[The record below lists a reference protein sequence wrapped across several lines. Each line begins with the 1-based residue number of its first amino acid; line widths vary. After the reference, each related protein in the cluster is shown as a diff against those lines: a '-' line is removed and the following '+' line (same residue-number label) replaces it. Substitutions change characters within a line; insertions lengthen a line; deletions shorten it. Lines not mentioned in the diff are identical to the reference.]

1 MVTKGDNSD
10 TIGKLIDDDGSGLF
24 ILNLMWYILKILLI
38 FPDICEFSLHF
49 PV

>member
-24 ILNLMWYILKILLI
+24 ILK
-38 FPDICEFSLHF
+38 S
-49 PV
+49 VK

>member
-24 ILNLMWYILKILLI
+24 ILNLMWYILKILI
-38 FPDICEFSLHF
+38 FPDICELNLHF
-49 PV
+49 HI